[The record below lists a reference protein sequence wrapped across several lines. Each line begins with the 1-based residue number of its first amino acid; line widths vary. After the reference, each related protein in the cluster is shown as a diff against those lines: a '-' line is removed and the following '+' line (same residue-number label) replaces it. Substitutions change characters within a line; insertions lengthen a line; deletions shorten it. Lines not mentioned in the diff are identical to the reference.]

1 MVQAIGRIEPNEIR
15 LAQLLRDDYLGP
27 SAIEP
32 ASPTVPAAP
41 TQKVEL
47 GAGNMFEDVLAKSI
61 EALNGVSQTEIKTNQ
76 LIDKYLHGEVELQD
90 VMMAQSKMS
99 IMVQL
104 AVTTVNAAVTSFKE
118 ITQMQ
123 V

>member
-1 MVQAIGRIEPNEIR
+1 MAGRIDPVRAEMR
-15 LAQLLRDDYLGP
+15 LAQILGDDYLAQAPPGVAAP
-27 SAIEP
+27 S
-32 ASPTVPAAP
+32 VPAAP
-41 TQKVEL
+41 GGKVEFS
-47 GAGNMFEDVLAKSI
+47 GNMFEDVLAKSI
-61 EALNGVSQTEIKTNQ
+61 EALNGVSRTEMHANQ
-76 LIDKYLHGEVELQD
+76 MIQGYLRGEVELQD

>member
-1 MVQAIGRIEPNEIR
+1 MVQPINPVQAELR
-15 LAQLLRDDYLGP
+15 LAQILGDDYLAQAPQGV
-27 SAIEP
+27 AAP
-32 ASPTVPAAP
+32 AVPAAP
-41 TQKVEL
+41 GGTVEFS
-47 GAGNMFEDVLAKSI
+47 GNMFEDVLAKSI
-61 EALNGVSQTEIKTNQ
+61 EALNGVSQTEMHANQ
-76 LIDKYLHGEVELQD
+76 LIQGYLRGEVELHD
-90 VMMAQSKMS
+90 VMLAQSKMS